1 MSYSEV
7 IRDEICKKSVYKVSK
22 SRFFRK
28 RSFFFTK
35 KESCSEE
42 VFFTKWLSAERSF
55 FWTPSLSFN
64 LWTDRENW
72 KIRSVYKKMNKCL
85 TYSILDEW
93 TWNERKRNTKDI
105 SFERTFQAVQ
115 NGLFVTF
122 FFVLLIFRKFRFLST
137 SRYKIRFFHSV
148 SLISRW
154 RYELESWNFVW
165 QWDTPRGVTYKKIGQ
180 INQRKQKLLAK
191 YSENPNR
198 TKKLQFTHI

>member
-1 MSYSEV
+1 MSCSKV

-22 SRFFRK
+22 NRFFRK

-35 KESCSEE
+35 KKSRSEN
-42 VFFTKWLSAERSF
+42 VFFTNWLSAKRSF
-55 FWTPSLSFN
+55 FWIPSLSFI
-64 LWTDRENW
+64 LRTGSENW

-85 TYSILDEW
+85 SYSILDEW

-115 NGLFVTF
+115 NGVFVTF
-122 FFVLLIFRKFRFLST
+122 FFVPLILRKFRFLST

-148 SLISRW
+148 SLISRR

-180 INQRKQKLLAK
+180 ID
-191 YSENPNR
+191 
-198 TKKLQFTHI
+198 